1 MRIAL
6 DATPL
11 TVPTGGVHRYTSELS
26 LALAR
31 EYPGDEFWLL
41 SDASFSCPDS
51 ELPNLRC
58 GHGPRNV
65 LERRWWLWGLQGEIS
80 RRHID
85 LFHGTDFSV
94 PYLPI
99 RPAVLTLH
107 DLSPWMDPKWH
118 ADDRVR
124 RRTPLLLRLGL
135 ATMVVTP
142 TEAVR
147 RHAMDHFH
155 LAPARVVAIPLAA
168 SAFFCPTP
176 VSQPVTPY
184 FLYVGTLEPRKNIA
198 LILDAWREIRRE
210 HLVDLVIAGRRRDD
224 FPEIPTEP
232 GLRLLGAIPDSDLP
246 ALYSGALA
254 SLYPS
259 EYEGFGLPVL
269 EAMQCGAAVFT
280 SLDPAI
286 AEVAGD
292 AAARLDTRDPSA
304 WVEAMRSAL
313 TRPDWIADLR
323 QAGLRRAAQF
333 SWAQTAALTREVYAE
348 AARRFRAK
356 T

>member
-31 EYPGDEFWLL
+31 EYPDDEFWLL
-41 SDASFSCPDS
+41 SDAAFPCPDS
-51 ELPNLRC
+51 GPSNLRC

-80 RRHID
+80 RLHID

-135 ATMVVTP
+135 ATMIITP

-147 RHAMDHFH
+147 RHALDHFH

-168 SAFFCPTP
+168 SALFRPTP
-176 VSQPVTPY
+176 VHETSAPY

-198 LILDAWREIRRE
+198 LMLEAWREVHRE
-210 HLVDLVIAGRRRDD
+210 YAVDLVIAGRRRDD
-224 FPEIPTEP
+224 FPEIAPEP
-232 GLRLLGAIPDSDLP
+232 GLRLLGPIPDSDLP
-246 ALYSGALA
+246 PLYCGALA

-280 SLDPAI
+280 SLDAAI
-286 AEVAGD
+286 SEIAGNAAE
-292 AAARLDTRDPSA
+292 RLDTRDPSA
-304 WVEAMRSAL
+304 WVAAMRSAL
-313 TRPDWIADLR
+313 TSPDWIADLR
-323 QAGLRRAAQF
+323 QAGLQRAAQF
-333 SWAQTAALTREVYAE
+333 SWTRTAALTREAYAE

-356 T
+356 P